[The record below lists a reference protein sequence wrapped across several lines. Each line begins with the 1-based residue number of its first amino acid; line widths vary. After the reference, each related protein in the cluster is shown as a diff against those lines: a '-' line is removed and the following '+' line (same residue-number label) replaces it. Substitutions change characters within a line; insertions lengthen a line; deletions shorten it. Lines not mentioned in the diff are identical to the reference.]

1 MKLYYMAGA
10 CPLAAHIVLEWTGVR
25 YDSEKLSHDDLK
37 KEAYL
42 RINPL
47 GAVPALEV
55 DGSVITQN
63 AGVLS
68 YLAQAY
74 PDAKLG
80 GDGTPRGDAEVH
92 RWLGFVNSDIHPA
105 FKPLFGSTAYLDD
118 KAAVEKTK
126 IHARQ
131 ALRRL
136 FEIVETQLT
145 GRDWI
150 AGRRSVADAYLFVV
164 LRWAHGVKIDL
175 SGLEAIARYYERLQ
189 KDPGVVKALAAEG
202 LS

>member
-10 CPLAAHIVLEWTGVR
+10 CPLAAHIVLEWTGAR
-25 YDSEKLSHDDLK
+25 YESQKLTHDDLK

-42 RINPL
+42 RVNPL
-47 GAVPALEV
+47 GVVPALEV

-68 YLAQAY
+68 YLAEAY

-105 FKPLFGSTAYLDD
+105 FKPLFGSTAYLGDE
-118 KAAVEKTK
+118 AAVEKTK
-126 IHARQ
+126 VHARQ
-131 ALRRL
+131 TLRRL
-136 FEIVETQLT
+136 LEIVDTQL
-145 GRDWI
+145 RDHDWI
-150 AGRRSVADAYLFVV
+150 AGRRSIADAYLFVV

-175 SGLEAIARYYERLQ
+175 SGLAEIARYYERLQ
-189 KDPGVVKALAAEG
+189 KDSGVAAALAAEG

>member
-10 CPLAAHIVLEWTGVR
+10 CPLAAHIVLEWSGAP
-25 YDSEKLSHDDLK
+25 YESEKLSHDDLK

-42 RINPL
+42 RVNPL

-68 YLAQAY
+68 YLAEAY
-74 PDAKLG
+74 PEAKLG

-105 FKPLFGSTAYLDD
+105 FKPLFGSTAYLGDE
-118 KAAVEKTK
+118 AVVEKTK
-126 IHARQ
+126 THARHM
-131 ALRRL
+131 LRRL
-136 FEIVETQLT
+136 FEIVDTQLK

-150 AGRRSVADAYLFVV
+150 AGGRSIADAYLFVV
-164 LRWAHGVKIDL
+164 LRWAHAVKIDL
-175 SGLEAIARYYERLQ
+175 SGLAGIARYYERLQ
-189 KDPGVVKALAAEG
+189 KDAGVARALAAEG

>member
-10 CPLAAHIVLEWTGVR
+10 CPLAAHIVLEWTGAR
-25 YDSEKLSHDDLK
+25 YESQKLTHDDLK

-42 RINPL
+42 RVNPL
-47 GAVPALEV
+47 GVVPALEV

-68 YLAQAY
+68 YLAEAY
-74 PDAKLG
+74 PNAKLG

-105 FKPLFGSTAYLDD
+105 FKPLFGSTAYLGDE
-118 KAAVEKTK
+118 AAVEKTK
-126 IHARQ
+126 VHARQ
-131 ALRRL
+131 TLRRL
-136 FEIVETQLT
+136 FEIVDTQL
-145 GRDWI
+145 RDHDWI
-150 AGRRSVADAYLFVV
+150 AGRRSIADAYLFVV

-175 SGLEAIARYYERLQ
+175 SGLAGIARYYERLQ
-189 KDPGVVKALAAEG
+189 KDSGVAAALAVEG

>member
-10 CPLAAHIVLEWTGVR
+10 CPLAAHIVLEWTGAN
-25 YDSEKLSHDDLK
+25 YESEKLSHADLK
-37 KEAYL
+37 KDAYL
-42 RINPL
+42 RVNPL

-68 YLAQAY
+68 YLAEAY
-74 PDAKLG
+74 PDARLG

-105 FKPLFGSTAYLDD
+105 FKPLFGSTAYLRDE
-118 KAAVEKTK
+118 AIIEKTK
-126 IHARQ
+126 AHAKES
-131 ALRRL
+131 LRRL
-136 FEIVETQLT
+136 FEIADTRLKD
-145 GRDWI
+145 RDWI
-150 AGRRSVADAYLFVV
+150 AGQRSVADAYLFVV
-164 LRWAHGVKIDL
+164 LRWAHAVKVDL
-175 SGLEAIARYYERLQ
+175 SGFAGIERYYGRMQ

-202 LS
+202 LA

>member
-10 CPLAAHIVLEWTGVR
+10 CPLAAHIVLEWTGAR

-63 AGVLS
+63 AGVLG

-105 FKPLFGSTAYLDD
+105 FKPLFGSTAYLGDE
-118 KAAVEKTK
+118 AAVEKTK
-126 IHARQ
+126 AHARQ
-131 ALRRL
+131 TLRRL
-136 FEIVETQLT
+136 FEIVDGQLKD
-145 GRDWI
+145 RDWI
-150 AGRRSVADAYLFVV
+150 AGQRSIADAYLFVV
-164 LRWAHGVKIDL
+164 LRWAHAVKIDL
-175 SGLEAIARYYERLQ
+175 SGLAGIARYYARMQ
-189 KDPGVVKALAAEG
+189 KEPGVLKALAAEG

>member
-1 MKLYYMAGA
+1 M
-10 CPLAAHIVLEWTGVR
+10 
-25 YDSEKLSHDDLK
+25 
-37 KEAYL
+37 
-42 RINPL
+42 
-47 GAVPALEV
+47 VPALEV

-68 YLAQAY
+68 YLAEAY

-105 FKPLFGSTAYLDD
+105 FKPLFGSTAYLGDE
-118 KAAVEKTK
+118 AAVEKTK
-126 IHARQ
+126 VHARQ
-131 ALRRL
+131 TLRRL
-136 FEIVETQLT
+136 FEIVDTQL
-145 GRDWI
+145 RDHDWI
-150 AGRRSVADAYLFVV
+150 AGRRSIADAYLFVV

-175 SGLEAIARYYERLQ
+175 SGLAGIARYYERLQ
-189 KDPGVVKALAAEG
+189 KDSGVAAALAAEG

>member
-10 CPLAAHIVLEWTGVR
+10 CPLAAHIVLEWTGAR
-25 YDSEKLSHDDLK
+25 YESQKLTHDDLK

-42 RINPL
+42 RVNPL
-47 GAVPALEV
+47 GVVPALEV

-68 YLAQAY
+68 YLAEAY

-105 FKPLFGSTAYLDD
+105 FKPLFGSTAYLGDE
-118 KAAVEKTK
+118 AAVEKTK
-126 IHARQ
+126 VHARQ
-131 ALRRL
+131 TLRRL
-136 FEIVETQLT
+136 FEIVDTQQDPGAALF
-145 GRDWI
+145 GQESRKRKGKYI
-150 AGRRSVADAYLFVV
+150 AQVQVPAGR
-164 LRWAHGVKIDL
+164 G
-175 SGLEAIARYYERLQ
+175 RYT
-189 KDPGVVKALAAEG
+189 GF
-202 LS
+202 

>member
-10 CPLAAHIVLEWTGVR
+10 CPLAAHIVLEWTGAP
-25 YDSEKLSHDDLK
+25 YKSEKLSHDDLK

-42 RINPL
+42 RVNPL

-63 AGVLS
+63 AGVLG
-68 YLAQAY
+68 YLAEAY

-92 RWLGFVNSDIHPA
+92 RWLGLVNSDIHPA
-105 FKPLFGSTAYLDD
+105 FKPLFGATAYLGDEATID
-118 KAAVEKTK
+118 KTK
-126 IHARQ
+126 AHARKT
-131 ALRRL
+131 LRDL
-136 FEIVETQLT
+136 FDVVDKQLK

-150 AGRRSVADAYLFVV
+150 AQQRSIADAYLFVV
-164 LRWAHGVKIDL
+164 LRWAHAVKLDI
-175 SGLEAIARYYERLQ
+175 SGLTEIARYYGQMQ
-189 KDPGVVKALAAEG
+189 KDSGVVKALAVEG
-202 LS
+202 LA

>member
-10 CPLAAHIVLEWTGVR
+10 CPLAAHIVLEWTGAR
-25 YDSEKLSHDDLK
+25 YETEKLSHDDLK

-42 RINPL
+42 RVNPL
-47 GAVPALEV
+47 GMVPALEV

-63 AGVLS
+63 GGVLT
-68 YLAQAY
+68 YLAETHPEAG
-74 PDAKLG
+74 LS

-105 FKPLFGSTAYLDD
+105 FKPLFGSTAYLGDE
-118 KAAVEKTK
+118 AVVEKTK
-126 IHARQ
+126 VHARNM
-131 ALRRL
+131 LRRL
-136 FEIVETQLT
+136 FAIADAQLK

-150 AGRRSVADAYLFVV
+150 AGRRSIADAYLFVV
-164 LRWAHGVKIDL
+164 VRWAYAVKIDL
-175 SGLEAIARYYERLQ
+175 SGLAEVARYYARLQ
-189 KDPGVVKALAAEG
+189 KDPGVLKALAAEG